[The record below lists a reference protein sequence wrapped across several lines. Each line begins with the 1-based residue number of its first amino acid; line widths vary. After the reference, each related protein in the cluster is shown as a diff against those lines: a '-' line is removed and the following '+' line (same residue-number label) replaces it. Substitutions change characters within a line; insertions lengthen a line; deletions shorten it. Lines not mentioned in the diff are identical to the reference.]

1 MILYATLALCAA
13 VTGVVVYRYDL
24 YDREPFWLLGLCAA
38 LAAGAMSA
46 AGRLES
52 LAFQT
57 WPPHGNASMA
67 LLAAVVEELA
77 KLGVVAG
84 IALVDR
90 RHFNDP
96 LDGLVYGS
104 LAGLGAAVEESVAFL
119 RSASHAPAV
128 LPGSE
133 VVRIAG
139 HLVMGGLGAF
149 GLGALR
155 LSRPRAWAWVLTGWA
170 AAVTLHFLWDWNS
183 LRAITNRRAL
193 EALPAVGLMLGGLVV
208 WRRLVTIGLGWS
220 KAVFAAA
227 PGEEA
232 RLVDRVKGNAA

>member
-1 MILYATLALCAA
+1 
-13 VTGVVVYRYDL
+13 
-24 YDREPFWLLGLCAA
+24 
-38 LAAGAMSA
+38 
-46 AGRLES
+46 
-52 LAFQT
+52 
-57 WPPHGNASMA
+57 MA

-77 KLGVVAG
+77 KLGVVAA

-119 RSASHAPAV
+119 RSASHAPTL

-139 HLVMGGLGAF
+139 HLVMGGMGAF

-155 LSRPRAWAWVLTGWA
+155 LGRPRAWTWVLSGLA

-183 LRAITNRRAL
+183 LRAITNRRTL

-208 WRRLVTIGLGWS
+208 WRRLVTIGLRWS
-220 KAVFAAA
+220 KAVFAA
-227 PGEEA
+227 PPVEEA